1 MVTVF
6 DNFTISK
13 TGFPESVGNNVVT
26 DNPQAILLITPN
38 TGYSVL
44 AENFNITLPLPSN
57 VTSVSFIQAGNLVE
71 CIVTFNNPFIMPASD
86 VEIGLCLTGLARAV
100 EYSVAGLINV
110 TKTNATSSPANL
122 SFNISE
128 NFNHVSVAKTVTLT
142 ATSGFYFPVEP
153 TLIQTTGDTS
163 IFSIADSKVFDIA
176 GRLLSK
182 TFTISCTMPNY
193 NSLNNIFQAVAEGIQ
208 IFTPVPSITAYS
220 IRSTVF
226 PLNGETRDLLIYG
239 GYSGNWTLT
248 TTLPILQ
255 TGPPDPITGII
266 PYGTSASG
274 QVGPTGFSTISIQ
287 VPSVTAS
294 ASYSIALSGDLI
306 NPFPQ
311 SNPII
316 LNQYGN
322 VTITYIINNS
332 AFFTNNGNKTN
343 SGPSFTVPINGAD
356 GELNNFNWDIT
367 PSNGY
372 GLMLI
377 NQPSVPG
384 FDPIGGT
391 PSSANNIINIS
402 NIVAAQVSSS
412 LITVNVTGSV
422 GIYGTAS
429 IDTTLDLGG
438 IIAYIDTNGASNVAA
453 TTATSGGSV
462 LLPGGSGIIGI
473 KGLCYSTSPL
483 PTIADSIMPA
493 GTGFGTFTSNL
504 TGLDG
509 STLYYTR
516 AYAYDSTGT
525 NVFYGPEKTFT
536 TLPELEALPTT
547 FVTNEDTNF
556 TIQLLSMSVGP
567 PPDFVITSL
576 PDPLQGDIYDPGTGL
591 KIATVP
597 YTLVNSGSTVL
608 FDPALDYF
616 GNVDPFNFKLYQN
629 PDDSNIAAVTGI
641 VLAVNDSPIFMQS
654 APLYDGI
661 PGGTYTYVG
670 YVTDPDTPDAQ
681 LVVTFVPTILTP
693 SLPSGWTFAQT
704 PGTNQFTLTGPVP
717 SGATYSITLQ
727 VSDGTLVTQQQV
739 EVNAVFATLSS
750 MEFKLEFIK
759 AQIPAGGFGQSPKTT
774 SPIVLSSQPNYGV
787 SGGFNNNHTCN
798 RAQFNLV
805 AGVYANVSGGQWQW
819 TDLGKGSLNNV
830 VPGSSDTYNVYD
842 FVIPI
847 LASNPYIQTGV
858 TNILT
863 PPYCPTSAC
872 NYINNSAL
880 QVDLGNLL
888 SKDFVNGTPSTYYNS
903 TTATIANGTDRGS
916 YFDISTAEATA
927 LAIASNWGGSGNVNR
942 GVVKFKLIPNSYSS
956 ITAGLANYHSDSSW
970 LKVFKKN
977 SAGTNQEEV
986 LVGGKSFLL
995 TASVVITVDILNN
1008 DVSVGTT

>member
-13 TGFPESVGNNVVT
+13 ASFPESVGNNVVT

-57 VTSVSFIQAGNLVE
+57 VTSVIFTQVGNLVE

-110 TKTNATSSPANL
+110 TKTNATSSPTNL

-142 ATSGFYFPVEP
+142 ASSGFYFPVEP

-193 NSLNNIFQAVAEGIQ
+193 SSLNNVFQAVADGIQ

-274 QVGPTGFSTISIQ
+274 QVGSTGFSTISIQ

-356 GELNNFNWDIT
+356 GELNNFNWNIT
-367 PSNGY
+367 PLNGY
-372 GLMLI
+372 GLMLLS
-377 NQPSVPG
+377 QPGVPG

-391 PSSANNIINIS
+391 PASAGNIINIS
-402 NIVAAQVSSS
+402 NIVATQVSSS
-412 LITVNVTGSV
+412 LITVNVTGGV

-556 TIQLLSMSVGP
+556 TIQLLSVSVGP

-616 GNVDPFNFKLYQN
+616 GNVDPFNFQLYQN
-629 PDDSNIAAVTGI
+629 PTTSNIAAVTGI

-670 YVTDPDTPDAQ
+670 YVSDPDTPTAQ
-681 LVVTFVPTILTP
+681 LVVTFVSTILMP

-717 SGATYSITLQ
+717 SGANYSITLQ

-739 EVNAVFATLSS
+739 EVNAVFAVLSS
-750 MEFKLEFIK
+750 MEFKINFRSGLIASGTGSSHE
-759 AQIPAGGFGQSPKTT
+759 TT
-774 SPIVLSSQPNYGV
+774 SPISISASPLNGS
-787 SGGFNNNHTCN
+787 HTCN

-805 AGVYANVSGGQWQW
+805 AGIYANTNGGEWQW
-819 TDLGKGSLNNV
+819 TDLGKASLNNN
-830 VPGSSDTYNVYD
+830 GAAGETYNLFD
-842 FVIPI
+842 SRIPEVAK
-847 LASNPYIQTGV
+847 LTYGSAVAPTWV
-858 TNILT
+858 NIAAGL
-863 PPYCPTSAC
+863 S
-872 NYINNSAL
+872 
-880 QVDLGNLL
+880 VDLGNAPVTVFSDGNTL
-888 SKDFVNGTPSTYYNS
+888 SYYNVGTPGS
-903 TTATIANGTDRGS
+903 TDRTN
-916 YFDISTAEATA
+916 YFKVSNATASA
-927 LAIASNWGGSGNVNR
+927 LAIASNWGGPANANR
-942 GVVKFKLIPNSYSS
+942 GVVKFKLVANTYTNTGANNPHSGSFGWMQIFKQNSS
-956 ITAGLANYHSDSSW
+956 
-970 LKVFKKN
+970 
-977 SAGTNQEEV
+977 GTNQVEV
-986 LVGGKSFLL
+986 LNSGASFIMSG
-995 TASVVITVDILNN
+995 SVVVTVDIINN
-1008 DVSVGTT
+1008 TVVVTT